1 MGLIIGNKIRQL
13 MKGYPTVSDK
23 YDVAPAVLEGDA
35 DVYFGDPV
43 QFGDTDG
50 YFKAVGAN
58 LASADKIAGF
68 ALATNVKVADQFP
81 GKTVTI
87 KPGEAFNLCI
97 GGFMAIELDSEATL
111 AQCTPNAKVHI
122 ILATGK
128 LTTPDKFNANTIVPL
143 NNVVFTGISETQ
155 GTGKFAEILIK

>member
-1 MGLIIGNKIRQL
+1 MSLIIGEKINEL

-43 QFGDTDG
+43 QFGDTNG

-68 ALATNVKVADQFP
+68 ALATNVKVADQYP
-81 GKTVTI
+81 GRTVSI
-87 KPGEAFNLCI
+87 KPGEGFNLCI

-111 AQCTPNAKVHI
+111 AQCTANAKVHI

-128 LTTPDKFNANTIVPL
+128 LTTPDKYEASKTVPL
-143 NNVVFTGISETQ
+143 NGVVFTGVSETQ
-155 GTGKFAEILIK
+155 GTTKLAEILIK